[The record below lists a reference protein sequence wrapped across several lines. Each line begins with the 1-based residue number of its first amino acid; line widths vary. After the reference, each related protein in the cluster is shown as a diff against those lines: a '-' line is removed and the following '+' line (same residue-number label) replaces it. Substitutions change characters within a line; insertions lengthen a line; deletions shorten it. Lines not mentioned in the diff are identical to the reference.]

1 MYPLRFVFLIT
12 HFMKVTFVYIIRFLL
27 IQGGSSIM
35 MCLVNGEM
43 SAQLGY
49 TSGHSYM
56 KIQDVSIQQK
66 SFIVLNI
73 LPWKIVFPL

>member
-1 MYPLRFVFLIT
+1 MYLVRASYIKKNQNSFFLIN
-12 HFMKVTFVYIIRFLL
+12 FMKITFVYVILFLF

-49 TSGHSYM
+49 TSDHSYM
-56 KIQDVSIQQK
+56 KIQDVGIK
-66 SFIVLNI
+66 
-73 LPWKIVFPL
+73 

>member
-1 MYPLRFVFLIT
+1 
-12 HFMKVTFVYIIRFLL
+12 MKITFVYVILFLF

-49 TSGHSYM
+49 TSDHSYM
-56 KIQDVSIQQK
+56 KIQDVGIK
-66 SFIVLNI
+66 YISFIVLNI
-73 LPWKIVFPL
+73 LPWKIVFPGITISFAW